1 MAYKD
6 LHEFINRLDQ
16 SNELIRIST
25 PVSAELEITEI
36 TDRVYKMPE
45 NLNKALLFEN
55 VEGSKFPLVINLFGN
70 ARRMAWALGVD
81 NLDEL
86 NQRLGALI
94 DPKLPKGI
102 SAMMS
107 RAGDMLGALRSIGLG
122 PTTTKKAPVQE
133 VIITENPDVNIFPIL
148 KCWPK
153 DGGKYITLTQV
164 ITREPHSGI
173 RNVGMYRIQVYDGQ
187 TLGLHWQRHKGGR
200 EHQQAGRDIGQQKI
214 PVAIVLGGDPAGMW
228 CSSAPLPPN
237 IDEYLLA
244 NWLRGKPTEFVKC
257 VSQDLEVPAN
267 AEIVIEGW
275 FDPNEHRMEGP
286 FGDHTGF
293 YTPQDLF
300 PVMHI
305 TAITHREDAIYPTII
320 VGKPPQEDK
329 YLGKATERLFLPLM
343 KLFMGEIV
351 DVNMPPE
358 GGFHNLVIASIRKRY
373 PGHAQKVM
381 YGLWGLGLMALT
393 KAFIIV
399 DADVDVQDL
408 GAVANEV
415 IKNVDWRR
423 DVTVVDGPVDQ
434 LDHASIMDSYGGKI
448 GIDATRSTRDEFSTP
463 FPEPTLVPSA
473 EITALVGESWMETH
487 STLFVAA
494 DKSRVKP
501 KDLMQQ
507 LWAVCP
513 DRNIIVF
520 DHDVEVNDLLD
531 VGWRALGNVDWR
543 RDIAIK
549 GGEIDHFASTDMPR
563 GFIGIDATIKTIE
576 DGHTRG
582 WPEEIEMLPEIKAQV
597 DQKWSKLGIKGESK
611 RGRKKAEKVLV

>member
-6 LHEFINRLDQ
+6 LTEFLNRLDQ
-16 SNELIRIST
+16 AGELVRISA

-45 NLNKALLFEN
+45 HLNKALLFEN
-55 VEGSKFPLVINLFGN
+55 VEDSKFPLVINLFGN
-70 ARRMAWALGVD
+70 SRRMSWALGVE

-86 NQRLGALI
+86 NERLGALI
-94 DPKLPKGI
+94 DLKLPKGLG
-102 SAMMS
+102 AMMN
-107 RAGDMLGALRSIGLG
+107 RAGEMLGALRSMGLG
-122 PTTTKKAPVQE
+122 PSMTRAAPVQE
-133 VIITENPDVNIFPIL
+133 VVITENPDVNIFPIL

-164 ITREPHSGI
+164 ITREPDTGI

-200 EHQQAGRDIGQQKI
+200 EHEQSGRDIGQQKI
-214 PVAIVLGGDPAGMW
+214 PVAIVLGGDPAAMW
-228 CSSAPLPPN
+228 CASAPLPPN
-237 IDEYLLA
+237 VDEYLLA

-275 FDPNEHRMEGP
+275 FDPNEHRLEGP

-305 TAITHREDAIYPTII
+305 TAITHRENAIYPTII

-358 GGFHNLVIASIRKRY
+358 GGFHNLVIVSIRKRF

-381 YGLWGLGLMALT
+381 YGLWGLGLMMLT

-408 GAVANEV
+408 EAVAREV
-415 IKNVDWRR
+415 VNNIDWRR
-423 DVTVVDGPVDQ
+423 DVTVVDGAVDQ
-434 LDHASIMDSYGGKI
+434 LDHAAIMDSYGGKI
-448 GIDATRSTRDEFSTP
+448 GIDATRSTRPEFPAFSP
-463 FPEPTLVPSA
+463 SVPAPAA
-473 EITALVGESWMETH
+473 EISALLGDNTWAETH
-487 STLFVAA
+487 ATLLVAA
-494 DKSRVKP
+494 DKSTVKP
-501 KDLMQQ
+501 KDLIGR
-507 LWAVCP
+507 LWEICP
-513 DRNIIVF
+513 DHNIIVF
-520 DHDVEVNDLLD
+520 DHTVDVSDLAD
-531 VGWRALGNVDWR
+531 VAWRALGNVDWR
-543 RDIAIK
+543 RDILIK
-549 GGEIDHFASTDMPR
+549 GGDIDHYLSPDSPR
-563 GFIGIDATIKTIE
+563 GLIGIDATIKGIE

-582 WPEEIEMLPEIKAQV
+582 WPDEIEMLPEIKTRV
-597 DQKWSKLGIKGESK
+597 DQKWSTLGIKGESK
-611 RGRKKAEKVLV
+611 RSRKKAEKVTA